1 MNYNKMEK
9 ETYLDH
15 GVYFMAILNTVQLI
29 FEAFIMTGSG
39 LNRVSLKK
47 KPIRKSKSRV
57 KDF

>member
-1 MNYNKMEK
+1 MEK